1 MSRRKAR
8 EFAFKVLF
16 QVDQV
21 NADPRRAF
29 QYLLQENTLAEKD
42 QSFSWD
48 LIAGSLDY
56 LEQIDKEISTYA
68 RDWSINRMSA
78 VDRNI
83 IRVAG
88 YEIMFY
94 EHSQPVVA
102 IDEALEIAKKYGD
115 DTSASFINAI
125 LDKMLGESK

>member
-1 MSRRKAR
+1 LSRRKAR

-21 NADPRRAF
+21 NADPHQAF
-29 QYLLQENTLAEKD
+29 QYLLQENTLADKD
-42 QSFSWD
+42 RGFSWD
-48 LIAGSLDY
+48 LIMGSLAH
-56 LEQIDKEISTYA
+56 LEKIDKAIGTYA
-68 RDWSINRMSA
+68 KDWSINRMSA

-115 DTSASFINAI
+115 DTSAAFVNAI

>member
-21 NADPRRAF
+21 EADPQQSF
-29 QYLLQENTLAEKD
+29 IYLMQETNLAEKD
-42 QSFSWD
+42 RVFSWD
-48 LIAGSLDY
+48 LITGCLKHLEDIDSKISL
-56 LEQIDKEISTYA
+56 YA

-83 IRVAG
+83 IRLAG
-88 YEIMFY
+88 YEILFY
-94 EHSQPVVA
+94 ENSEPIVA

-115 DTSASFINAI
+115 DNSYAFINAI
-125 LDKMLGESK
+125 LDKMLGETK